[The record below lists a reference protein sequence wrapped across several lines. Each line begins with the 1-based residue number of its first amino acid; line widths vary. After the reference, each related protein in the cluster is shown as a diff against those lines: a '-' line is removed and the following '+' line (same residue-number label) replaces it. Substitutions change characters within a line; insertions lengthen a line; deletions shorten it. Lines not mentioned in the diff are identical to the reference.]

1 MGNSDDF
8 SSNIV
13 VESVH
18 RTGVNKAVAYPQ
30 ACLHNLLN
38 LTKNLQIKV
47 TLIKYRKRY
56 FQIAGRLLH
65 FQIKLIITTSENTWA
80 SCRKV

>member
-1 MGNSDDF
+1 MGNSDNF

-30 ACLHNLLN
+30 ACFHNLLN
-38 LTKNLQIKV
+38 LTKNLQIKFD
-47 TLIKYRKRY
+47 LIRYIKRY
-56 FQIAGRLLH
+56 FLDSS
-65 FQIKLIITTSENTWA
+65 KTTAFSN
-80 SCRKV
+80 